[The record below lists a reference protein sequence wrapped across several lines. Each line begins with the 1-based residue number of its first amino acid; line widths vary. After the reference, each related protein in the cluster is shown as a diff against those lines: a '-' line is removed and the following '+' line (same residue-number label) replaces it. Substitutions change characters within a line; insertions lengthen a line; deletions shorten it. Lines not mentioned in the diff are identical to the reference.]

1 MITEASAALKERTG
15 SSRAAIQKSVI
26 AKYGAS
32 LNLASF
38 LANMRAAIAHGVK
51 SGAFVQVKGSF
62 KLGKVAKAVD
72 PAKKAAAAAKKAK
85 AAAAKCVC
93 ITSDCHL
100 APIIQ
105 LAYSLALSATFCFLI
120 RKAKAAAKKAA
131 SAAKKAAKYVL
142 SLLVVIDCL

>member
-1 MITEASAALKERTG
+1 MISEAIAALKERTG

-62 KLGKVAKAVD
+62 KLGKVAKKTVD
-72 PAKKAAAAAKKAK
+72 PAKKAAAAAKY
-85 AAAAKCVC
+85 VGVS
-93 ITSDCHL
+93 TRHG
-100 APIIQ
+100 
-105 LAYSLALSATFCFLI
+105 
-120 RKAKAAAKKAA
+120 A
-131 SAAKKAAKYVL
+131 SYA
-142 SLLVVIDCL
+142 